1 MKILVT
7 GGAGFIGSNFV
18 RMILEGRLEGIT
30 RIRVLDKLTYAG
42 NLENFTK
49 HQLSQFDFRLGDIND
64 REVVKNSLDGID
76 AVVNFAAESH
86 VDRSIGNSS
95 EFLVTNSLG
104 TLVLLE
110 EALKL
115 DISNFVQVSTDE
127 VYGSISE
134 GSWNEL
140 QPLLPNSPYSAS
152 KAGADLI
159 CRAFHKTYGMN
170 IKVTRCSNN
179 YGPFQ
184 YPEKL
189 IPLFVT
195 NIISNKRLPVYGD
208 GLNRR
213 DWLHVDDH
221 CQAIQKVLIHGNPGE
236 IYNVG
241 GGIELTNL
249 EISER
254 ILSHFDQDTSIIDFV
269 SDRKGHD
276 FRYSV
281 DYSKISDQ
289 LDYLPKVDFE
299 SGLESTIFWYKEN
312 VLWWKKLVK

>member
-30 RIRVLDKLTYAG
+30 SIRVLDKLTYAG

-64 REVVKNSLDGID
+64 RDVVKNSLDGID
-76 AVVNFAAESH
+76 AVVNFAAETH

-241 GGIELTNL
+241 GGVELTNL

-254 ILSHFDQDTSIIDFV
+254 ILSHFDRDTSIIDFV

-281 DYSKISDQ
+281 DYSKIRDQ

-299 SGLESTIFWYKEN
+299 SGLESIIFWYKEN